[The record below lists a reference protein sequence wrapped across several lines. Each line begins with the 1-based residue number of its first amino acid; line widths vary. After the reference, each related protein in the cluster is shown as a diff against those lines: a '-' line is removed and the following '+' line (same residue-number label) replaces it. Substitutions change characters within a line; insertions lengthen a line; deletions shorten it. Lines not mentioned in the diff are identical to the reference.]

1 MINSLIIAD
10 VAPDAGYTRNFEYC
24 VKVTNLSAYPDRLF
38 FIRVELHGNVN
49 APPYQLIETDRCI
62 SVSGY
67 RATANI
73 AAINK
78 SELSDLALKN
88 INTSKTLNNPQIQ
101 KFLIQ
106 GTPTISAPH
115 SVPILNDG
123 KQVIANIQ
131 IQSIDNNGLKLTF
144 SDEFSS
150 TMNVFLFPAIGMA
163 ILGWL
168 VWKRDR
174 KPVS

>member
-1 MINSLIIAD
+1 MISSLFFAD

-24 VKVTNLSAYPDRLF
+24 VKVSNLDKYPDRLF
-38 FIRVELHGNVN
+38 FIRVESHGNVN
-49 APPYQLIETDRCI
+49 TPPYQLIEADRCI

-73 AAINK
+73 AAIKK
-78 SELSDLALKN
+78 SQLSDLALKN
-88 INTSKTLNNPQIQ
+88 INTSKILNNPRIQ

-106 GTPTISAPH
+106 GKPTISAPH
-115 SVPILNDG
+115 SVPILNEG
-123 KQVIANIQ
+123 KQVVANIQ
-131 IQSIDNNGLKLTF
+131 IKSIDNNGLKLIS

-150 TMNVFLFPAIGMA
+150 TLNVFLFPAIGMG

>member
-10 VAPDAGYTRNFEYC
+10 VTPDAGYTRNFEYC
-24 VKVTNLSAYPDRLF
+24 VKVTNLDKYPDRLF
-38 FIRVELHGNVN
+38 FIQVTTPSDLI
-49 APPYQLIETDRCI
+49 PPYQLLEADRCI
-62 SVSGY
+62 SIYKY

-73 AAINK
+73 AAIKK
-78 SELSDLALKN
+78 SQLSDLALQN
-88 INTSKTLNNPQIQ
+88 IKSTKLLTNPQLQ

-106 GTPTISAPH
+106 GTPSISAPQY
-115 SVPILNDG
+115 VPMLNEG
-123 KQVIANIQ
+123 KQVVANIQ
-131 IQSIDNNGLKLTF
+131 IQSIDNNSLKLKS

-150 TMNVFLFPAIGMA
+150 TLNIFLFPAIGLA

>member
-1 MINSLIIAD
+1 MKNSLILAD

-24 VKVTNLSAYPDRLF
+24 VKVTNLSEYPDRLF
-38 FIRVELHGNVN
+38 FMRVESHATAN
-49 APPYQLIETDRCI
+49 APPYQLIEADRCI

-73 AAINK
+73 AAIKK

-115 SVPILNDG
+115 SVPILNEG
-123 KQVIANIQ
+123 KHVVANIK
-131 IQSIDNNGLKLTF
+131 IESIDNNGLKLTS

-150 TMNVFLFPAIGMA
+150 TINVFLFPAIGMA